1 MSIFHL
7 SFSDGSSIFYK
18 FVGEGCLSVQYAV
31 YDWKFISH
39 HFCQQLQEFEAFHSS
54 RICPTVLLLSV
65 SRVALVVKMCV
76 DLEVQAGLGSAAE
89 DNHSLGC

>member
-1 MSIFHL
+1 MEAAYFISL
-7 SFSDGSSIFYK
+7 W
-18 FVGEGCLSVQYAV
+18 ERGCLSVQYAV